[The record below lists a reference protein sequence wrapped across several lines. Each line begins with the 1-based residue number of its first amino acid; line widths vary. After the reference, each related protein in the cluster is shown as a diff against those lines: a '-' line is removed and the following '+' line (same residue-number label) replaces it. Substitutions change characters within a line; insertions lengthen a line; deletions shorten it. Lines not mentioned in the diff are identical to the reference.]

1 MITSR
6 FSFPLP
12 APDLLPPA
20 FVPVPVGVFGWFS
33 APQLAVAQQVY
44 QLAMERT
51 QAALAPSRV
60 EKLYY
65 RSAN

>member
-1 MITSR
+1 MVTSR
-6 FSFPLP
+6 FSFPVP
-12 APDLLPPA
+12 AVHLLPPA
-20 FVPVPVGVFGWFS
+20 FVPVPVGLFGWLS

-60 EKLYY
+60 EKHYH